1 MVSERMLGVRFVRGG
16 EKPGPSAGQIRDA
29 DERWNGWWQPLAP
42 ETTMGAIGEVVTPSP
57 GELAGLL
64 ADHPFP
70 DSAPLISTAER
81 TVTAG
86 EARHRA
92 VRVAEQLRARGLE
105 PGQAVVIQLPNGP
118 EFVTT
123 MFGAWM
129 AGAVFVPA
137 NPRQPRAELEHVIE
151 ATAPAVMI
159 DEAGMRGSGHAA
171 HRYEPDIAFVTWTS
185 GTTGRPRPILQTHSG
200 YIELLDR
207 VLGPLRGRPADPTR
221 PPSPNLVPV
230 SLALNAGIYNALFGL
245 RAGAQL
251 VIMDRFST
259 TEFAMLVDRFSIRS
273 TVLPPAAMVMLADDD
288 HVTDLAPLRYVRS
301 ITAPLSPL
309 SARRFSD
316 KFGVSVLNGYG
327 QAEIGEVIG
336 WTAADAREHPEKIGA
351 VGRPHPGVAIKVID
365 GDGAVIGDDGVGELL
380 VKPPSMASGYAD
392 GEGLDDR
399 IDEGGYLRTGD
410 YARVDDDGFVWLEG
424 RVSDLIN
431 RGGNK
436 VFPGQV
442 EEVLCLSPQVRE
454 AAVVGI
460 PDERLGEV
468 PVAFIVGSAPDDEL
482 ERLCREHLVAYK
494 IPVSFRRI
502 AALPRSEVGKVLRRE
517 LITQVGEDTGPT
529 GSVGSTTSET

>member
-1 MVSERMLGVRFVRGG
+1 LPTETADVRLDPVVTAA
-16 EKPGPSAGQIRDA
+16 PGP
-29 DERWNGWWQPLAP
+29 LA
-42 ETTMGAIGEVVTPSP
+42 S
-57 GELAGLL
+57 LL
-64 ADHPFP
+64 VDHPFP
-70 DSAPLISTAER
+70 DSAPLISTLQH
-81 TVTAG
+81 TLTAG
-86 EARHRA
+86 E
-92 VRVAEQLRARGLE
+92 VRDAAADVAGQLQSRGLE

-118 EFVTT
+118 EFIATL
-123 MFGAWM
+123 FGVWL

-137 NPRQPRAELEHVIE
+137 NPRQPTAELEHVIE
-151 ATAPAVMI
+151 ATAPAVVI
-159 DEAGMRGSGHAA
+159 DAAGMRDMGVAPK
-171 HRYEPDIAFVTWTS
+171 RYEPDIAFVTWTS

-200 YIELLDR
+200 YLELLDR
-207 VLGPLRGRPADPTR
+207 VLGPLRGRAADPAR

-251 VIMDRFST
+251 VLMDRFST
-259 TEFAMLVDRFSIRS
+259 REFATLVDRFSIRS

-288 HVTDLAPLRYVRS
+288 EVTDLAPLRYVRS

-316 KFGVSVLNGYG
+316 KFGVIVLNGYG
-327 QAEIGEVIG
+327 QAEVGEVIG

-351 VGRPHPGVAIKVID
+351 VGRPHPGVAIKVVDED
-365 GDGAVIGDDGVGELL
+365 GSPAADGSVGELL

-392 GEGLDDR
+392 GGGLEDRVDSEGFV
-399 IDEGGYLRTGD
+399 RTGD
-410 YARVDDDGFVWLEG
+410 YARVDDVGFVWIEG

-442 EEVLCLSPQVRE
+442 EEVLCLSPLVTE
-454 AAVVGI
+454 AAVVGL

-468 PVAFIVGSAPDDEL
+468 PVAFVVGSAPDDEL

-494 IPVSFRRI
+494 VPVAFRRI
-502 AALPRSEVGKVLRRE
+502 DALPRSEVGKVLRRE
-517 LITQVGEDTGPT
+517 LIELMGDRPSPSG
-529 GSVGSTTSET
+529 GLTSA